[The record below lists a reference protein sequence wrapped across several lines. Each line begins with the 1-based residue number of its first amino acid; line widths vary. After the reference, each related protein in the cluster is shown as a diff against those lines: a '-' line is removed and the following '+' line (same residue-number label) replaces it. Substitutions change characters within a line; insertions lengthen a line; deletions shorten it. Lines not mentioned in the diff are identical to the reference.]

1 MHYLAVEGDPGL
13 VVVQYQVKVVV
24 ELVGIVYAK
33 VYVALPVV
41 YEYVERRILHQIPLG
56 IGELQHLFAALVGR
70 YEARGV
76 KPVVRVEVL
85 RRGHGVPVEPP
96 CLFVLYRAHAREHI
110 EQVGIAGAAGR
121 VAAAGGVAAAAGKRR
136 GEQLGKHIGAV
147 TAAAHI
153 PEQGGEGGAGGAG
166 GELAARRNRGKAPY
180 AVGICVVHAYLVVYI
195 HHAVHGGKLPVG
207 EVDGN
212 AVGIGKG
219 LGYPVVLYA
228 AAQRLG
234 KRLRLRRSHIVRE
247 VYQVYLVYA
256 RRELLCPAAR
266 IGYHGIAV
274 GIYQLD
280 RGGGELIEGLG
291 HGSRKLRKVY
301 Q

>member
-33 VYVALPVV
+33 VYVALSVV

-56 IGELQHLFAALVGR
+56 IGELQHLFAVLVGR

-121 VAAAGGVAAAAGKRR
+121 VAAAGGEAVAAGKRR

-147 TAAAHI
+147 AAAAHI

-166 GELAARRNRGKAPY
+166 GELAARRHRGKAPY

-228 AAQRLG
+228 AAEGLG

-247 VYQVYLVYA
+247 VYEVYLVYA
-256 RRELLCPAAR
+256 GGELLCPAAR

-280 RGGGELIEGLG
+280 RGGGELIERLG

>member
-33 VYVALPVV
+33 VYVALSVV

-56 IGELQHLFAALVGR
+56 IGELQHIFAVLVGR

-85 RRGHGVPVEPP
+85 RRGHGVPVQPP

-147 TAAAHI
+147 AAAAHI
-153 PEQGGEGGAGGAG
+153 PEQGGEGGA
-166 GELAARRNRGKAPY
+166 
-180 AVGICVVHAYLVVYI
+180 
-195 HHAVHGGKLPVG
+195 
-207 EVDGN
+207 
-212 AVGIGKG
+212 
-219 LGYPVVLYA
+219 
-228 AAQRLG
+228 
-234 KRLRLRRSHIVRE
+234 
-247 VYQVYLVYA
+247 
-256 RRELLCPAAR
+256 
-266 IGYHGIAV
+266 
-274 GIYQLD
+274 
-280 RGGGELIEGLG
+280 
-291 HGSRKLRKVY
+291 
-301 Q
+301 